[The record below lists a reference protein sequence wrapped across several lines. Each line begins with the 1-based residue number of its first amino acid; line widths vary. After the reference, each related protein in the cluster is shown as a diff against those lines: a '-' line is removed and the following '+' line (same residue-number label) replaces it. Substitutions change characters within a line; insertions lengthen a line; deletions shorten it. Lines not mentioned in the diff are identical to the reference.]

1 MENIKQLT
9 KEEKIEK
16 IRAYMKGEDLDND
29 LAFNVFLL
37 ICPPKNFKNDFFE
50 HEKVM
55 YSSVI
60 EICSITGIL
69 KQDMIDFCSQLLGIY
84 EACFRHCVPVKIEK
98 QETTIPE
105 EYLKIFALLDF
116 QRIAKLYEKYQAAE
130 VKHKYTDAYKVIYPL
145 ARQFVFYE
153 NIMSEGGFG
162 DGSGK

>member
-16 IRAYMKGEDLDND
+16 IHAYMKGEDLDND

-37 ICPPKNFKNDFFE
+37 ICPPKNFKKDFFD

-84 EACFRHCVPVKIEK
+84 DACFRHCVPVKIEK

-105 EYLKIFALLDF
+105 EYMMDFEEGLAL
-116 QRIAKLYEKYQAAE
+116 
-130 VKHKYTDAYKVIYPL
+130 
-145 ARQFVFYE
+145 
-153 NIMSEGGFG
+153 
-162 DGSGK
+162 